1 MLALALFATLSLAK
15 PANAG
20 ATSEIEGVWSFNGGE
35 VAIHPV
41 AGGQFEGVV
50 VAPTTFAEC
59 THAAGEHMWTGITS
73 QADGSFWGSH
83 RWLFEKS
90 CLLNPTPGPT
100 AWRVI
105 HDAAGQ
111 RELKVC
117 FSEPGSGQQPTI
129 APSGAAARAT
139 YGCRI
144 SSPTAKLPVVVGTHG
159 AASTPGAHGEAA
171 AEQISFATT
180 VLLPKANL
188 CIRRGLLEIKIADP
202 KRDPLKKVVIRI
214 GRRTVA
220 VVRGVKRL
228 QRAIVLKGL
237 PNGRYT
243 LKIVATTVLDQKL
256 RGKRTYSSCRRGAR
270 RGAKRRP
277 RARGR
282 RH

>member
-1 MLALALFATLSLAK
+1 MLALALLATLLSLAE

-41 AGGQFEGVV
+41 AGGQLEGVV

-59 THAAGEHMWTGITS
+59 THTAGEHMWTGITS

-100 AWRVI
+100 AWRVL
-105 HDAAGQ
+105 HNAAGQ

-129 APSGAAARAT
+129 APSGATTNAT

-144 SSPTAKLPVVVGTHG
+144 SSPTALLPVVVGTGASTHG
-159 AASTPGAHGEAA
+159 ARGEAG

-188 CIRRGLLEIKIADP
+188 CVRRGGLRIKIADP
-202 KRDPLKKVVIRI
+202 KRDPLKEVVIRI

-237 PNGRYT
+237 PNGSYT
-243 LKIVATTVLDQKL
+243 IKIVATTVLDQKL
-256 RGKRTYSSCRRGAR
+256 RGRRAYHSCKRGRHHRT
-270 RGAKRRP
+270 KRHP
-277 RARGR
+277 RAHGR